1 MKPRGSPGR
10 FAWQHLGLWCRCG
23 STIPQASSTTKP
35 TAGQRKP
42 MTKSLEEALYL
53 AKLAG
58 VYTASE
64 VQYQIVKGPEFS
76 RDNSPFMLENFL
88 EAEAEEPEISKEE
101 ILEDAFE
108 RHLRKAEEDF
118 ISPDEIKKVLGDE
131 EVIMALGEAVC
142 QEIPKFISA
151 NPENFKGWPGTMK
164 DWHKLMMTF
173 QVDNKEVHDKT
184 TWPANSVIHEAIER
198 YFKPEAPPKFWH
210 RDEEWLSR
218 CEGRGTR
225 KRAAAH
231 AVLVRGTGLFRVN
244 GQQDMYHRWPQIYHR
259 IDVCQ
264 PFKLTGTAGIYD
276 VFVSVRGGGL
286 SGQAGATRLAV
297 ARALFQANPNCHD
310 RLQKGFCL
318 LEDTRQKMS
327 KMAGKPSAQASF
339 VWGKR

>member
-1 MKPRGSPGR
+1 
-10 FAWQHLGLWCRCG
+10 
-23 STIPQASSTTKP
+23 
-35 TAGQRKP
+35 
-42 MTKSLEEALYL
+42 MTKTLEEALYL

-101 ILEDAFE
+101 ILEDAFQ

-131 EVIMALGEAVC
+131 EVRMAFGEAVC

-151 NPENFKGWPGTMK
+151 NPENFKKKEGIAVEGWTGTMK
-164 DWHKLMMTF
+164 EWHKLMMRF
-173 QVDNKEVHDKT
+173 QVDNKEVDEKE
-184 TWPANSVIHEAIER
+184 TWTANSVIHEAIER

-210 RDEEWLSR
+210 RGEEWLSR

-276 VFVSVRGGGL
+276 VFVAVRGGGL

-318 LEDTRQKMS
+318 LEDTRQKWS

-339 VWGKR
+339 VWNKR